1 MIFLINL
8 ITRQNSINRLDYIL
22 IKFLTISF
30 SYEAFSSQIYL
41 TLYSILLEFDRSNCE
56 NTTPVITVPEWWRG
70 WWMTWNT
77 RGMNRMKRKRELLA
91 LMHRELLI
99 IVGVLET
106 KIEVRKQDETR
117 NFFERQWG
125 TIFITFRP
133 AEIEEQEDLSC
144 VHNYNKIKCE

>member
-1 MIFLINL
+1 
-8 ITRQNSINRLDYIL
+8 
-22 IKFLTISF
+22 
-30 SYEAFSSQIYL
+30 
-41 TLYSILLEFDRSNCE
+41 
-56 NTTPVITVPEWWRG
+56 
-70 WWMTWNT
+70 
-77 RGMNRMKRKRELLA
+77 MNRMKRKRELLA
-91 LMHRELLI
+91 LMHRELLK